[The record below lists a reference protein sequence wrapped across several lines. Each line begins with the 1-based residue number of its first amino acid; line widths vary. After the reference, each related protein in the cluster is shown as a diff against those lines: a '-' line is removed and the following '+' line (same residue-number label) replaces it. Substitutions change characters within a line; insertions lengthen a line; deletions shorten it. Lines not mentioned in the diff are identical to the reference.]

1 MSTLIHFLNVGHS
14 DCIILESNGHF
25 AMIDAAE
32 DTDYPADKPNL
43 KLTGYEDVVID
54 YLMKNCVNDDGQVV
68 FDFVMGTHA
77 HSDHI
82 GGFDTV
88 INHPNVIV
96 KKAYLKPYH
105 EEGIVS
111 YEVKRWD
118 NLEVYTQMKDALEN
132 KNVLIIENFDKEKIE
147 LGEFKLTFFNGKYRC
162 LKKKY
167 GENVNSVVTLV
178 EAFGNRALLAGD
190 INYKCGDEKAISN
203 EVGNVDLLKVAH
215 HGYFFSTSLYWVK
228 KLNPNI
234 AVIPNSMLRVYPD
247 VKFKLKYISKSKIY
261 TTVESNGIK
270 AIFNNNSIEIKTY
283 IM

>member
-43 KLTGYEDVVID
+43 KLPGYEDVVID

-96 KKAYLKPYH
+96 KKAYLNPYH
-105 EEGIVS
+105 EEGIVP
-111 YEVKRWD
+111 YEVQRWD

-132 KNVLIIENFDKEKIE
+132 KNVPIIENFDKEKIE
-147 LGEFKLTFFNGKYRC
+147 LGEFKLTFFNGKYKC

-178 EAFGNRALLAGD
+178 EAFENRALLAGD

-203 EVGNVDLLKVAH
+203 EVGNVYLLKVAH

-270 AIFNNNSIEIKTY
+270 AIFDNNSIEIKTD

>member
-43 KLTGYEDVVID
+43 KLPGYEDVVID

-105 EEGIVS
+105 EEEIVP

-132 KNVLIIENFDKEKIE
+132 KNVPIIENFDKEKIE
-147 LGEFKLTFFNGKYRC
+147 LGEFKLTFFNGKYGY

-270 AIFNNNSIEIKTY
+270 AIFDNNSIEIKTD

>member
-43 KLTGYEDVVID
+43 KLPGYEDVVID

-105 EEGIVS
+105 EEEIVP

-270 AIFNNNSIEIKTY
+270 AIFDNNSIEIKTD

>member
-32 DTDYPADKPNL
+32 DTDYPVDKPNL
-43 KLTGYEDVVID
+43 KLPGYEEIVVD
-54 YLMKNCVNDDGQVV
+54 YLLKNCVNDDGQIVL
-68 FDFVMGTHA
+68 DFVMGTHA

-88 INHPNVIV
+88 INHPNMIV

-105 EEGIVS
+105 EEGIVP

-118 NLEVYTQMKDALEN
+118 NLEVYTQMKEALDS
-132 KNVLIIENFDKEKIE
+132 KNVPIIESFDKEKIE

-178 EAFGNRALLAGD
+178 EAFGHRVLLAGD
-190 INYKCGDEKAISN
+190 INYKCSDEKAISN
-203 EVGNVDLLKVAH
+203 EVGKVDWLKVGH

-228 KLNPNI
+228 KLNPDI
-234 AVIPNSMLRVYPD
+234 AVIPNTMLRVYPD
-247 VKFKLKYISKSKIY
+247 VKFKLKHISKSEIY

-270 AIFNNNSIEIKTY
+270 AIFNDGSIEIKKD

>member
-96 KKAYLKPYH
+96 KKAYLKPYY
-105 EEGIVS
+105 EEGIVP

-118 NLEVYTQMKDALEN
+118 NLEVYTQMKEALEN
-132 KNVLIIENFDKEKIE
+132 KNVPIIESFDKEKIE
-147 LGEFKLTFFNGKYRC
+147 LGDFKITFFNGKYRC

-203 EVGNVDLLKVAH
+203 EVRKVDLLKVGH

-228 KLNPNI
+228 KLNPDI

-270 AIFNNNSIEIKTY
+270 AIFDNNSIEIKTD

>member
-1 MSTLIHFLNVGHS
+1 M
-14 DCIILESNGHF
+14 
-25 AMIDAAE
+25 
-32 DTDYPADKPNL
+32 P
-43 KLTGYEDVVID
+43 
-54 YLMKNCVNDDGQVV
+54 
-68 FDFVMGTHA
+68 
-77 HSDHI
+77 
-82 GGFDTV
+82 
-88 INHPNVIV
+88 
-96 KKAYLKPYH
+96 
-105 EEGIVS
+105 
-111 YEVKRWD
+111 YEVQRWD

-132 KNVLIIENFDKEKIE
+132 KNVPIIENFDKEKIE

-178 EAFGNRALLAGD
+178 EAFGNRALLASD

-203 EVGNVDLLKVAH
+203 KVGNVDLLKVAH

-270 AIFNNNSIEIKTY
+270 AIFDNNSIEIKTD

>member
-43 KLTGYEDVVID
+43 KLPGYEDVVID

-105 EEGIVS
+105 EEEIVP

-132 KNVLIIENFDKEKIE
+132 KNVPIIENFDKEKIE
-147 LGEFKLTFFNGKYRC
+147 LGEFKLTFFNGKYRY

-270 AIFNNNSIEIKTY
+270 AIFDNNSIEIKTD

>member
-43 KLTGYEDVVID
+43 KLPGYEDVVVD

-68 FDFVMGTHA
+68 LDFVMGTHA

-105 EEGIVS
+105 EEGIVP
-111 YEVKRWD
+111 YEVQRWD
-118 NLEVYTQMKDALEN
+118 NLEVYTQMTEALEN
-132 KNVLIIENFDKEKIE
+132 KNVPIIENFDKEKIE

-190 INYKCGDEKAISN
+190 INYKCGAEKAISN
-203 EVGNVDLLKVAH
+203 EVGKVDLLKVAH

-270 AIFNNNSIEIKTY
+270 AIFDNNFIEIKTD